1 MTQPA
6 ENLNALSTASLARGR
21 LLIAL
26 AALLWSLSGGFSKV
40 LTKDTIFGLNDP
52 KPAALAIATF
62 RLLFAG
68 LFFVPMLR
76 RSDFTFRPMMFGMV
90 AVFALMN
97 VVFIP
102 AMVSG
107 TAANAI
113 LLQYTAPLWM
123 FFASVLWLGEK
134 PDRRSLITVGIGT
147 LGIAI
152 ILGGSVL
159 QSGWASGEIGI
170 LGLGLASGITYAGVV
185 IFLRLLR
192 AESSRWLTILNHL
205 GGALVVGAAWLLLPP
220 FLNIDAAPPG
230 TVAQYVTLALF
241 GVVQMG
247 LPYWLMSRGLRSVS
261 PQEAGAITLLEPILN
276 PVWAYLVAGEVPP
289 LATLV
294 GGMFILGAL
303 AWRYWP
309 VKQKEVESPSVAT
322 GGL

>member
-1 MTQPA
+1 MSKLA
-6 ENLNALSTASLARGR
+6 ADDESLPISSRARGR
-21 LLIAL
+21 LLIVL
-26 AALLWSLSGGFSKV
+26 AAVLWSLSGGFSKV
-40 LTKDTIFGLNDP
+40 LTKDTVFGLNDP

-76 RSDFTFRPMMFGMV
+76 RTDLTFRPMMLGMV

-134 PDRRSLITVGIGT
+134 ADRRSLTTVVIGT
-147 LGIAI
+147 LGIGI
-152 ILGGSVL
+152 ILGGSVY
-159 QSGWASGEIGI
+159 QSGWASGELGI

-192 AESSRWLTILNHL
+192 GDSSRWLTVLNHL
-205 GGALVVGAAWLLLPP
+205 GGTLVVGAAWLFLPP
-220 FLNIDAAPPG
+220 ILNIDATAPG

-247 LPYWLMSRGLRSVS
+247 LPYWLMSRGLRTVS

-276 PVWAYLVAGEVPP
+276 PVWAYLVSGEEPP

-294 GGMFILGAL
+294 GGLFIIGAL

-309 VKQKEVESPSVAT
+309 FKQKQVQSPPVAT